1 MADTMNKQTLLK
13 KVSDAHSQWV
23 SVISAIPAAEMT
35 TAGYCGIWSAK
46 DVVAHIAWYEHEMVH
61 LLTVMKLEGSQL
73 WYKPLDERNQAIY
86 REFKDVPLA
95 LILRDEAVVF
105 EEMMTLLEKVSE
117 EALNDYEY
125 FPGMPPEWKPWE
137 VIASNTY
144 EHYEGHTQKR
154 DS

>member
-1 MADTMNKQTLLK
+1 MEKATLIEKIIESHKHWREGVERL
-13 KVSDAHSQWV
+13 S
-23 SVISAIPAAEMT
+23 IAEMT
-35 TAGYCGIWSAK
+35 TVGYCGIWSAK

-86 REFKDVPLA
+86 FEFKDVPLA
-95 LILRDEAVVF
+95 LILRDEAAVF
-105 EEMMTLLEKVSE
+105 EEMVTLLEKVSDA
-117 EALNDYEY
+117 ALNDYAA